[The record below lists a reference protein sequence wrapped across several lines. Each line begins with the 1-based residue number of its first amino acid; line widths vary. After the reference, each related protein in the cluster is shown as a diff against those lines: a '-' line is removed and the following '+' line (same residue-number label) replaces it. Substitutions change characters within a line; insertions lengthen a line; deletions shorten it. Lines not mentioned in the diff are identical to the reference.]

1 MNEKHIEDTLA
12 QLLKIVGETNAMVV
26 RHGEQLSM
34 FEQRLDTVD
43 QRLDGIDQRLDGIDQ
58 RLDRIDQRLDGID
71 QRFEGLERR
80 LDGFAIDVGRRF
92 DERSLSI
99 RVLGRRQD
107 KMAGRI
113 DALEA
118 LVEESQATRP

>member
-43 QRLDGIDQRLDGIDQ
+43 QRLDGIDQRLDG
-58 RLDRIDQRLDGID
+58 IDQRLDGID

>member
-1 MNEKHIEDTLA
+1 
-12 QLLKIVGETNAMVV
+12 
-26 RHGEQLSM
+26 
-34 FEQRLDTVD
+34 
-43 QRLDGIDQRLDGIDQ
+43 LDGIDQ
-58 RLDRIDQRLDGID
+58 RLDRIDQRLDGIDQRLDGID

>member
-34 FEQRLDTVD
+34 FE
-43 QRLDGIDQRLDGIDQ
+43 Q

>member
-34 FEQRLDTVD
+34 FEQRLDA
-43 QRLDGIDQRLDGIDQ
+43 IDQRLDGIDQ
-58 RLDRIDQRLDGID
+58 RL
-71 QRFEGLERR
+71 EGLERR
-80 LDGFAIDVGRRF
+80 LDGFAIDVGQRF

>member
-1 MNEKHIEDTLA
+1 MNEKRIEDTLA

-34 FEQRLDTVD
+34 FEQRLDA
-43 QRLDGIDQRLDGIDQ
+43 IDQRLDGIDQ
-58 RLDRIDQRLDGID
+58 RL
-71 QRFEGLERR
+71 EGLERR

>member
-1 MNEKHIEDTLA
+1 MNEKRIEDTLA

-34 FEQRLDTVD
+34 FEQRLDA
-43 QRLDGIDQRLDGIDQ
+43 IDQRLDG
-58 RLDRIDQRLDGID
+58 IDQRLDGID

-99 RVLGRRQD
+99 RVLGRRED

>member
-1 MNEKHIEDTLA
+1 MNEKRIEDTLA

-34 FEQRLDTVD
+34 FEQRLDA
-43 QRLDGIDQRLDGIDQ
+43 IDQRLDGIDQ
-58 RLDRIDQRLDGID
+58 RL
-71 QRFEGLERR
+71 EGLERR
-80 LDGFAIDVGRRF
+80 LDGFAIDVGQRF

>member
-1 MNEKHIEDTLA
+1 MNEKRIEDTLA

-34 FEQRLDTVD
+34 FEQRLDA
-43 QRLDGIDQRLDGIDQ
+43 IDQRLDA
-58 RLDRIDQRLDGID
+58 ID

-80 LDGFAIDVGRRF
+80 LDGFAIDVGQRF